1 MKPRIRIAHIEL
13 VNFRGFEDI
22 SVDFDEQITVF
33 IGNNGSGKTTILEAI
48 AACLQY
54 VKEQVQDHVQKD
66 IFNDSDIRIARDVD
80 TFDINLTFSE
90 PSVRLNSSYIRRG
103 RSSFNF
109 IGISNDEPDYE
120 IEASLKTWYKDNK
133 SLEIIAYYPCQAI
146 TVENGQAVNFN
157 VFNVENAYDDAL
169 DGRFNF
175 SMLNKWLIWQYSL
188 RQERG
193 ANVFFDRI
201 VEVLIGEKGILNDDT
216 ERRFNDLRVTYASS
230 PEGALLFVKD
240 DAPLLAH
247 QLSSGEKMLFAL
259 VADIGRRLVTA
270 NPHSKNPLEEGSG
283 IVLIDE
289 IDLHLHPLWQ
299 RRVVSKLME
308 IFPKVQFIATSHSLV
323 VISSLKPEYIRLL
336 VKDET
341 TQQKSVVNAQEA
353 HKHTKGLEPNRILK
367 EIMGTPL
374 RDVDTQ
380 EKMTALNNL
389 LKTDYG
395 NPKTLVLLAELTEDL
410 GKEDPFIMRVQQEI
424 LMLKRKKQATHE
436 IH

>member
-1 MKPRIRIAHIEL
+1 MKQRIRIAHLNLID
-13 VNFRGFEDI
+13 FRGFEHL

-54 VKEQVQDHVQKD
+54 VKEQVQGHAQKD
-66 IFNDSDIRIARDVD
+66 IFNDSDIRIASGVE
-80 TFDINLTFSE
+80 TFDINLSFSE
-90 PSVRLNSSYIRRG
+90 PSARLNASYIRRG
-103 RSSFNF
+103 RPSFNF

-120 IEASLKTWYKDNK
+120 IEATLKTWYRDNK

-146 TVENGQAVNFN
+146 SVENGQAVNFN

-201 VEVLIGEKGILNDDT
+201 VEVIIGEKGILNDDA
-216 ERRFNDLRVTYASS
+216 ERRFNDLRVTYADK

-270 NPHSKNPLEEGSG
+270 NPHSKNPLKEGSG

-289 IDLHLHPLWQ
+289 IDLHLHPSWQ
-299 RRVVSKLME
+299 QKVVLKLME
-308 IFPKVQFIATSHSLV
+308 LFPNLQFVITTHSAEV
-323 VISSLKPEYIRLL
+323 LKGLDRKYLRIIKNGHLLSVSPYIQERDTNSILFDAFDVSEHSPEYEEKIKELYRLMETDKVAARKIL
-336 VKDET
+336 DE
-341 TQQKSVVNAQEA
+341 
-353 HKHTKGLEPNRILK
+353 
-367 EIMGTPL
+367 
-374 RDVDTQ
+374 
-380 EKMTALNNL
+380 
-389 LKTDYG
+389 LKTNWGEMDEEI
-395 NPKTLVLLAELTEDL
+395 VRAESY
-410 GKEDPFIMRVQQEI
+410 FEI
-424 LMLKRKKQATHE
+424 F
-436 IH
+436 